1 MPKRI
6 TRVVKLYEEE
16 LTREQAK
23 NLVVEAKIHFDTLEI
38 DAYERCAGSSG
49 FLSRLYTI
57 PVPEEWKSVL
67 YDIPSESV
75 LEYARECMPDNITF
89 DR

>member
-1 MPKRI
+1 MPKKI

-23 NLVVEAKIHFDTLEI
+23 NLVVEAKIFFESLEI
-38 DAYERCAGSSG
+38 DAYERCTGSTG
-49 FLSRLYTI
+49 FLSRLYTV

-67 YDIPSESV
+67 YDIPPETV
-75 LEYARECMPDNITF
+75 LEYARECMPDDITF
-89 DR
+89 GR